1 MEGKHGRNR
10 DVTDR
15 YRSPFKRSITQTTGS
30 LEKLAKQTVEI
41 LRLAPS
47 QYFSW
52 MIAKQP
58 VDTSIRRFLLL
69 ESDIGLDIPLLR
81 NTDLSKV
88 ELLLPSYAFSMI
100 LQEPSPTEC
109 STSCINLQQCS
120 HLAVASFTSNFLCT
134 LLRPVCGRIF
144 PPLNLAPFWDRHYVP
159 RNFCERPYYISPP
172 IRQSNSLR
180 SRSSQP
186 F

>member
-1 MEGKHGRNR
+1 MAEYSHRSIWHHSEIGIMSPVISASVHTLFRRQTGNPTVCGLDPRNR
-10 DVTDR
+10 
-15 YRSPFKRSITQTTGS
+15 
-30 LEKLAKQTVEI
+30 L
-41 LRLAPS
+41 
-47 QYFSW
+47 
-52 MIAKQP
+52 
-58 VDTSIRRFLLL
+58 
-69 ESDIGLDIPLLR
+69 
-81 NTDLSKV
+81 NDLSKV

-100 LQEPSPTEC
+100 LQEPSSTEC